1 MSMGSRAKSR
11 GRSRIA
17 DRRIRL
23 IVAEGAVLV
32 AMIILAISVQSLGHS
47 TTTAVLDLMILILG
61 VIGLAFTISEP
72 GLAVSWWLLFVFGV
86 PMAGAVVQLFWSSS
100 ITEAVILILLLPIVL
115 DGLADLF
122 LLAGSFWQ
130 RRRTQNHK
138 TIW

>member
-1 MSMGSRAKSR
+1 MGSRAKSR

-32 AMIILAISVQSLGHS
+32 AMIILAMSVQSLGHS

>member
-1 MSMGSRAKSR
+1 MGSRAKSR

-32 AMIILAISVQSLGHS
+32 AMIILAMSVQSLGHS
-47 TTTAVLDLMILILG
+47 TTTAALDLMILSLG

>member
-1 MSMGSRAKSR
+1 MGSRAKSR

-32 AMIILAISVQSLGHS
+32 AMIILAMSVQSLGHS

-86 PMAGAVVQLFWSSS
+86 PMAGAVVQLFWRSS

>member
-1 MSMGSRAKSR
+1 MGSRAKSR

-32 AMIILAISVQSLGHS
+32 AMIILAMSVQSLGHS

-61 VIGLAFTISEP
+61 VIGLAFTIPEP